1 MTDLQQDAFTD
12 RLLHLMADYLDAP
25 VESLTP
31 DTTIASLHLD
41 SLDFIEMVFLIE
53 EQAGVSLDGSLEDL
67 HQKLVC
73 LGDLLAFAR
82 ERSQSVGTCA
92 SASPKTGLTDC

>member
-1 MTDLQQDAFTD
+1 MTDIQQDALSD
-12 RLLHLMADYLDAP
+12 RLLHLMADYLDVP

-53 EQAGVSLDGSLEDL
+53 EQASISLGGQLDDL
-67 HQKLVC
+67 RQKLVSV
-73 LGDLLAFAR
+73 GDVLAFAR
-82 ERSQSVGTCA
+82 EQTLSAATQA
-92 SASPKTGLTDC
+92 SASPGPA